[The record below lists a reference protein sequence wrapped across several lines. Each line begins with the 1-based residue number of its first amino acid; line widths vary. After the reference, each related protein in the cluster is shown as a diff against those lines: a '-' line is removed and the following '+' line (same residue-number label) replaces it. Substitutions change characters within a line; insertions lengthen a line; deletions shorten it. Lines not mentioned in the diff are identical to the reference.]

1 MQYVKRYLLITLGCL
16 IGSCGF
22 NAFLIPMHLLSGGLS
37 GIAIVFHYI
46 FDWPIGLQLML
57 FNLPVL
63 YLAYRVF
70 GRLYA
75 IDTVIGTALFSVCID
90 ATAFLSGY
98 AFVDDLMLAAIFGGV
113 LAGIGFGLVFRAN
126 ANTGG
131 LDVVGAVVK
140 KFYSYDIGSVIF
152 ALNFLIVLVG
162 VWLFDLKTALFT
174 LISIYVTAELT
185 NRVVAG
191 FNREKS
197 VIIISPQAAHIAAA
211 IMHDV
216 NRGVTFLNGKG
227 AFTQQE
233 KDILFIVVSLTQVS
247 KIKMIVDVI
256 DPAAFMIVSD
266 ASEVLG
272 RGFTLDSKLTRED
285 ILHSTGRD

>member
-1 MQYVKRYLLITLGCL
+1 MQYVKRYLLIALGCL
-16 IGSCGF
+16 IGACGF

-57 FNLPVL
+57 LNLPVL

-90 ATAFLSGY
+90 ATAFLSAY
-98 AFVDDLMLAAIFGGV
+98 DFVDDLMLAAIFGGV

-197 VIIISPQAAHIAAA
+197 VIIISPQAVHIASA

-285 ILHSTGRD
+285 S